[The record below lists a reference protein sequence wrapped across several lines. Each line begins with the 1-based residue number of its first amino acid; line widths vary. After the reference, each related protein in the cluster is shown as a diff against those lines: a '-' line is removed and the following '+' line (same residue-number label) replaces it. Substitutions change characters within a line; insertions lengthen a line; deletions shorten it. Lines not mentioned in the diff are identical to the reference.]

1 MVSVAHRALRQE
13 LILVLLFRLSLPY
26 LSPSFLVYLL
36 YGIWW
41 ILFSPENTC
50 LGGLYG
56 HVEFAET
63 VFVRWSIGNLFMFAS
78 GDTLLL
84 KNRSILHLLF
94 SS

>member
-1 MVSVAHRALRQE
+1 MVRVAHRALRQE

-26 LSPSFLVYLL
+26 LSPSFFAILALWDLVDIVFSRKYL
-36 YGIWW
+36 
-41 ILFSPENTC
+41 P
-50 LGGLYG
+50 GLYG
-56 HVEFAET
+56 HVGFAET
-63 VFVRWSIGNLFMFAS
+63 VFVRWSSGNLFMLAS